1 MEAWAADLIRGG
13 VTLGLIVALWK
24 KMESDMAALAR
35 AVSSKADESS
45 TKDIEGRL
53 SKQIDKIEERQ
64 IREVE
69 GLRTEMGDLRTH
81 LDGRFTQTDARIDR
95 MIELLHALGAK

>member
-1 MEAWAADLIRGG
+1 MEAWLADLIRGG
-13 VTLGLIVALWK
+13 VTLSLLVALWK
-24 KMESDMAALAR
+24 KMESDMASLSQ
-35 AVSSKADESS
+35 AVGKKADES
-45 TKDIEGRL
+45 TTQAIEGRL

-81 LDGRFTQTDARIDR
+81 MDRRFDQI
-95 MIELLHALGAK
+95 IGLLTK